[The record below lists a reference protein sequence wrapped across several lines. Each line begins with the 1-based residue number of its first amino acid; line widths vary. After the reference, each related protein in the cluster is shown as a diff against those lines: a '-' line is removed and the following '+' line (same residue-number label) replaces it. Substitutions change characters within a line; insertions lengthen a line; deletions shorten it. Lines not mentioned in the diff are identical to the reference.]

1 MHAAN
6 IAMMALDEF
15 VVREPL
21 VKRDTMEARR
31 TSSAT
36 RLNCNS

>member
-21 VKRDTMEARR
+21 VKRDTMEVRR
-31 TSSAT
+31 A
-36 RLNCNS
+36 